1 MRLNPVKRKAEE
13 AAASCVIYP
22 ANDGAVRAA
31 MQISPNPAGTLRD
44 SGEGHFMKVSVYLN
58 FTDRTEEAFG
68 FYKSIFGTE
77 YAREPAR
84 YGDMP
89 GVADEFRNL
98 ILNVQLPIADGY
110 LLMGSDV
117 PEGVGM
123 GGELKMGNNVQI
135 CLHPDTRED
144 ADRLYAA
151 LAEGGNAHM
160 PLADQFWGDYYGEL
174 IDKFGINWLV
184 AHTPSA

>member
-1 MRLNPVKRKAEE
+1 
-13 AAASCVIYP
+13 
-22 ANDGAVRAA
+22 
-31 MQISPNPAGTLRD
+31 
-44 SGEGHFMKVSVYLN
+44 MKVSVYLN
-58 FTDRTEEAFG
+58 FANSTEEAFA

-89 GVADEFRNL
+89 GVADDLREL
-98 ILNVQLPIADGY
+98 ILNIQLPIADGY

-117 PEGVGM
+117 PDAM
-123 GGELKMGNNVQI
+123 GFDLKVGNNVQI
-135 CLHPDTRED
+135 CLHPDTREE

-160 PLADQFWGDYYGEL
+160 PLGDQFWGDYYGEL
-174 IDKFGINWLV
+174 VDKFGITWLV
-184 AHTPSA
+184 SHTPSA